1 MGLVTTKAAC
11 KTHHPGVLIKSKK
24 EVIKRLH
31 NNDAL
36 INYSIIVKSHHVSVS
51 TMEAIAY
58 AGALTEKV
66 FYTN

>member
-31 NNDAL
+31 NDAL

>member
-11 KTHHPGVLIKSKK
+11 KTHQPGVLIKSKK
-24 EVIKRLH
+24 EVIKSL
-31 NNDAL
+31 AL